1 MESISKQIKDFE
13 NISDNLKEK
22 GIFKSQ
28 KLFKCI
34 LGLND
39 LETEIFAYLLNHENV
54 STRELT
60 QFFEMDRSSIQ
71 RGLQTISDM
80 HLINRQSMSLKKY
93 SELKKLEKSKKRGY
107 LYVYNA
113 QSVDKI
119 QNQLRELLKK
129 WYKSMLSYVEDLD
142 SLIECYEYGGELCS

>member
-1 MESISKQIKDFE
+1 
-13 NISDNLKEK
+13 
-22 GIFKSQ
+22 
-28 KLFKCI
+28 
-34 LGLND
+34 
-39 LETEIFAYLLNHENV
+39 
-54 STRELT
+54 
-60 QFFEMDRSSIQ
+60 
-71 RGLQTISDM
+71 M

-93 SELKKLEKSKKRGY
+93 SELKKLEQSKKRGY